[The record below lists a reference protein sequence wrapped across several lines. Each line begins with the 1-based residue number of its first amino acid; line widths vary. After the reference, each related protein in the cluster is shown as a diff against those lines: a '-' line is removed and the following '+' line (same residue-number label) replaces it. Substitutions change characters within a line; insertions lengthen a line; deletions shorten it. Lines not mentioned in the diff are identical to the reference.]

1 MLRLQTVYISES
13 KRSVAQRSSKHKR
26 VVKNVDKDKNEIAD
40 HNRKNDHI
48 FNFEDNYVIDREANA
63 DSRKVKD
70 TIHSIIRTIHKTVYL
85 IHTRADLGFETR

>member
-26 VVKNVDKDKNEIAD
+26 VVKNVDTDKNEIA
-40 HNRKNDHI
+40 DHI

-70 TIHSIIRTIHKTVYL
+70 TIHYIIDKN
-85 IHTRADLGFETR
+85 HTYKQYILYTQGRI